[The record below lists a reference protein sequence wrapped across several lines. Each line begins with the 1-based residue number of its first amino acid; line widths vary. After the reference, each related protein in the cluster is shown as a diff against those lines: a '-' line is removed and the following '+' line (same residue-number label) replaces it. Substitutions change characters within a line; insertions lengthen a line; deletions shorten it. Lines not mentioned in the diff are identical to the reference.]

1 VFASADNLTWRGE
14 ASAGV
19 LLFLEDQ
26 DDQQDD
32 DDDEQ
37 GAQSDVHAGGLPLL
51 LRRYSDRLT

>member
-1 VFASADNLTWRGE
+1 VSASADNLTWVVRRPL
-14 ASAGV
+14 GV

-37 GAQSDVHAGGLPLL
+37 GAQSDVHAGGLPLS
-51 LRRYSDRLT
+51 LRRYSERLT